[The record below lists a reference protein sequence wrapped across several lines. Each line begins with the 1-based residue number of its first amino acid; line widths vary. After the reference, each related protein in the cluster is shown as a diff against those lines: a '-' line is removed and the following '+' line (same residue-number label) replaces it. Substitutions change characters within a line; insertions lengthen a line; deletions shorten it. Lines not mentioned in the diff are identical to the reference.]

1 MATDIYTTD
10 KKYKI
15 IYADPPWKYK
25 TWRDGMGTA
34 EKTLPHNEYRGYSKY
49 EGYNQKNFQIVIV
62 FFFCGLH
69 SPAY

>member
-1 MATDIYTTD
+1 MVTDIYTTD

-34 EKTLPHNEYRGYSKY
+34 EKHYPTMNIEDIK
-49 EGYNQKNFQIVIV
+49 FQIVIV

>member
-1 MATDIYTTD
+1 MVTDIYTTD

-34 EKTLPHNEYRGYSKY
+34 EKHYPTMNIEDIVNMKDTI
-49 EGYNQKNFQIVIV
+49 KKFQIVIV
-62 FFFCGLH
+62 FFLGFPLN
-69 SPAY
+69 

>member
-1 MATDIYTTD
+1 MEKRRFRLVTDIYKTD

-34 EKTLPHNEYRGYSKY
+34 ENTIL
-49 EGYNQKNFQIVIV
+49 Q
-62 FFFCGLH
+62 
-69 SPAY
+69 